1 MSLSLSPFIFNCF
14 LSHSSIVLRS
24 LYISSYPICSCSV
37 SFLGFR
43 LSILYQI
50 DCIVSLCLSLCSSN
64 LSFFYL
70 FCFSSRLDQWS
81 VCRVPIPVPPPRV
94 STWSQ
99 IIRAEFRGPQSAQLM
114 QHIPCRSGCVT
125 APTSRH
131 GSTHSGTD
139 PTPRVGP
146 TLGLCGFMCLKN
158 TLDWRFLSTLR
169 QRMSRAIQEWQVEN
183 RPDPGSQSFAT

>member
-1 MSLSLSPFIFNCF
+1 MFLLCILSWFSLVYLISNRLHRLSLWS
-14 LSHSSIVLRS
+14 
-24 LYISSYPICSCSV
+24 
-37 SFLGFR
+37 
-43 LSILYQI
+43 
-50 DCIVSLCLSLCSSN
+50 LSLCSSN

-81 VCRVPIPVPPPRV
+81 VCRVPIPVPPRV